1 MTFDEA
7 DRLCGKARIAIRVR
21 KDPEAARVLVE
32 GVYAQLASLEAP
44 PTELADIYATLA
56 NTFQDLGD
64 DRAGPMI
71 ARAIE
76 IESTVEPA
84 RPVILGTHQLFY
96 ANWLLT
102 HERWADAERL
112 AFDGARTYA
121 QGTSE
126 ADPEL
131 ERVRFDAAQMIVK
144 ARAGASL

>member
-1 MTFDEA
+1 MTWQEA
-7 DRLCGKARIAIRVR
+7 DDLCGKARIAIRVNKNR
-21 KDPEAARVLVE
+21 ERARELVE
-32 GVYAQLASLEAP
+32 RVHADLASLRGPAK
-44 PTELADIYATLA
+44 ELAELHASLA
-56 NTFQDLGD
+56 NTFEDLGD
-64 DRAGPMI
+64 DRAGALI

-84 RPVILGTHQLFY
+84 RPVILGTHKLFY

-121 QGTSE
+121 EGTTE
-126 ADPEL
+126 QDPEL

-144 ARAGASL
+144 ARAGVR